1 MNLLNLFFSFSP
13 ANRHVICIFYKKP
26 KTDCMKTLISL
37 FISGFYKGESIVKK
51 NLALETRY
59 RLSIQKKMVFLL
71 VALTTI
77 FLTIFGIYQ
86 ILNNRYNMTADLESL
101 AQITIDRLEENLR
114 VPVYNMD
121 YKNAANVVN
130 SELQET
136 RIFAVLVRD
145 VDEKAIVLGK
155 TRDDQWKV
163 TETKSDIQGDLIKKS
178 KPIMRDKEKI
188 GLVDIFLSP
197 KFMQQ
202 RLAQEIRAIS
212 AAVILLDLAL
222 VLGLVF
228 SLRIILIRPIN
239 AITENLNT
247 GAEQIAGG
255 AEQVSTSS
263 QSLADGAST
272 QAASMEET
280 TSSLEEISSMTKQ
293 NAQNAN
299 EADNLMKTATQV
311 VQKAD
316 QSMAELT
323 HSMKE
328 ITQASEETQKI
339 VKTID
344 EIAFQTN
351 LLALNAAVEAARAG
365 EAGAGFAVV
374 ADEVRNLAM
383 RAANAAK
390 NTAELIEKTVKKIQN
405 GTGLVH
411 STNTAFSEVAGSIV
425 KVGTLVSE
433 IATSSSEQSSGI
445 NQINQ
450 AMTQMEGVIQQ
461 HAAHAEESA
470 SASEEIHAQIE
481 QMKDTVK
488 RLTSLISG
496 RTGAGQAP
504 IKHRS
509 SIRNSGAKPGRQPVP
524 KTQKTAAPKSNPAP
538 AQVIPL
544 DEGDFKDF

>member
-1 MNLLNLFFSFSP
+1 MKQNLTFE
-13 ANRHVICIFYKKP
+13 AQ
-26 KTDCMKTLISL
+26 
-37 FISGFYKGESIVKK
+37 
-51 NLALETRY
+51 Y

-71 VALTTI
+71 VAMTTV
-77 FLTIFGIYQ
+77 FLTVFGIYQ
-86 ILNNRYNMTADLESL
+86 ILNSRHNMTADLDSL

-114 VPVYNMD
+114 MSIY
-121 YKNAANVVN
+121 ANVVD
-130 SELQET
+130 SELQEK

-145 VDEKAIVLGK
+145 MDEKTIVVGK

-163 TETKSDIQGDLIKKS
+163 TDTKSDVQGDLIKKS
-178 KPIMRDKEKI
+178 KQIIRNKEKI
-188 GLVDIFLSP
+188 GLVEIFISP

-202 RLAQEIRAIS
+202 RLAQEIRAII
-212 AAVILLDLAL
+212 AAVIFLNVAL

-239 AITENLNT
+239 TITENLNL
-247 GAEQIAGG
+247 GAEQISGG
-255 AEQVSTSS
+255 AEQVSTTS
-263 QSLADGAST
+263 QALADGASA
-272 QAASMEET
+272 QAASVEET

-299 EADNLMKTATQV
+299 EADSLMKTATQV

-328 ITQASEETQKI
+328 ITLASEETQKI

-405 GTGLVH
+405 GTSLVS

-433 IATSSSEQSSGI
+433 IATSSSEQSTGI
-445 NQINQ
+445 HQINQ
-450 AMTQMEGVIQQ
+450 SITQMDGVIQQ

-470 SASEEIHAQIE
+470 SASEEIRAQIE
-481 QMKDTVK
+481 QMKGTVK
-488 RLTSLISG
+488 KLTVLISG
-496 RTGAGQAP
+496 RAGSGRTQAQ
-504 IKHRS
+504 HRS
-509 SIRNSGAKPGRQPVP
+509 LAQSSGNRPGRQPVP
-524 KTQKTAAPKSNPAP
+524 KAQKPVVSKQNTKPS
-538 AQVIPL
+538 QVIPL
-544 DEGDFKDF
+544 EEGDFKDF